1 MAETQGP
8 PPGTPQGPPPNPLF
22 LERMGRIQ
30 TAIHCGTPDRVPL
43 SLVLDTFAC
52 NTVGVK
58 YSEFCADLDV
68 AGQTMLAATEK
79 LGDVDSVQWATYAP
93 AVLGMLWLA
102 PMKLPGR
109 DLPDDSLWQLD
120 EQVRI
125 QPEDY
130 DRIVEMG
137 WSPWFG
143 QYIGKYLGEAAA
155 AGAALQQK
163 APRWVGEFMGRGY
176 VVFSASTVDHPY
188 EHLCGGRTI
197 QEFTM
202 DLFTRPDKVQAA
214 MDTIMAEKRE
224 QIRQMVRAIGPV
236 GYWVGSWRTAPQ
248 FLSPK
253 LWDRFVWPYM
263 KELVEIV
270 AEEGG
275 IPMLHY
281 DADWDREI
289 ERLLELPAR
298 TCVLATDGSTDLFR
312 AKEILRGHMCLM
324 GDVPPAMLTLG
335 TVDQVKAYCD
345 RLLTE
350 VGPDGFIMAMGCAL
364 PPNAKFENVKA
375 MVDSVQGK

>member
-1 MAETQGP
+1 MADMQG
-8 PPGTPQGPPPNPLF
+8 PPNPLF

-109 DLPDDSLWQLD
+109 DLPEDSLWQLD

-125 QPEDY
+125 QAEDY

-137 WSPWFG
+137 WGPWFG

-176 VVFSASTVDHPY
+176 VVFSAATVDHPY

-202 DLFTRPDKVQAA
+202 DLFTRPDKVEAA
-214 MDTIMAEKRE
+214 MQAIMAEKRE
-224 QIRQMVRAIGPV
+224 QARADGPRHRP
-236 GYWVGSWRTAPQ
+236 GRLLGRRLAHSART
-248 FLSPK
+248 SSRPK

-263 KELVEIV
+263 KELVETV

-275 IPMLHY
+275 TPILHY

-298 TCVLATDGSTDLFR
+298 TCVLATDGGHRHLPRQEDPGR
-312 AKEILRGHMCLM
+312 AH
-324 GDVPPAMLTLG
+324 V
-335 TVDQVKAYCD
+335 
-345 RLLTE
+345 
-350 VGPDGFIMAMGCAL
+350 PDGRRAAGAC
-364 PPNAKFENVKA
+364 
-375 MVDSVQGK
+375 

>member
-1 MAETQGP
+1 
-8 PPGTPQGPPPNPLF
+8 
-22 LERMGRIQ
+22 MGRIQ

-52 NTVGVK
+52 NTMGVK

-109 DLPDDSLWQLD
+109 DLPEDSLWQLD

-125 QPEDY
+125 QAEDY

-137 WSPWFG
+137 WGPWFG

-155 AGAALQQK
+155 AGALLQQK

-214 MDTIMAEKRE
+214 MDVDHGRE
-224 QIRQMVRAIGPV
+224 ARADP
-236 GYWVGSWRTAPQ
+236 
-248 FLSPK
+248 
-253 LWDRFVWPYM
+253 
-263 KELVEIV
+263 
-270 AEEGG
+270 
-275 IPMLHY
+275 
-281 DADWDREI
+281 ADGASHRAC
-289 ERLLELPAR
+289 RLLGRQLAYRAAVPLAEALGPLRVAVHEGAGRDRRRRGRHPDAALRRRLGPRDRAAAR
-298 TCVLATDGSTDLFR
+298 AAGAHLR
-312 AKEILRGHMCLM
+312 ARHRRGHRPLPRQEDP
-324 GDVPPAMLTLG
+324 GRAHV
-335 TVDQVKAYCD
+335 
-345 RLLTE
+345 
-350 VGPDGFIMAMGCAL
+350 PDGRRAAGHAD
-364 PPNAKFENVKA
+364 ARHHR
-375 MVDSVQGK
+375 

>member
-8 PPGTPQGPPPNPLF
+8 PQGPPPGAPQGPPPNPLF

-52 NTVGVK
+52 NTMGVK

-68 AGQTMLAATEK
+68 AGATMLAATEK

-109 DLPDDSLWQLD
+109 DLPDDALWQLD

-137 WSPWFG
+137 WGPWFG
-143 QYIGKYLGEAAA
+143 QYIGKYLGEAAG

-202 DLFTRPDKVQAA
+202 DLFTRPDKVAGRHGRRHGREARADQADGA
-214 MDTIMAEKRE
+214 RH
-224 QIRQMVRAIGPV
+224 RARGLLGGQLAHRAAVPLAQALGPLRV
-236 GYWVGSWRTAPQ
+236 AVHEGARR
-248 FLSPK
+248 
-253 LWDRFVWPYM
+253 DR
-263 KELVEIV
+263 
-270 AEEGG
+270 
-275 IPMLHY
+275 
-281 DADWDREI
+281 R
-289 ERLLELPAR
+289 
-298 TCVLATDGSTDLFR
+298 
-312 AKEILRGHMCLM
+312 
-324 GDVPPAMLTLG
+324 
-335 TVDQVKAYCD
+335 
-345 RLLTE
+345 
-350 VGPDGFIMAMGCAL
+350 
-364 PPNAKFENVKA
+364 
-375 MVDSVQGK
+375 